1 MSSLLNSIDF
11 QYIIGALL
19 KIAIFW
25 IFIMLVVAYTVYAE
39 RRVLAVIQNRLGP
52 NRVGWQGLLQPFAD
66 LLKFIFKED
75 IIPLAVNKSLY
86 VLAPIIVLIP
96 AMMVLIV
103 YPFGPDVP
111 LPFASQ
117 ISQLL
122 NDVGGWLG
130 MNWNIQLT
138 RINLYVTNMNVGL
151 LYVFAMTG
159 LGVYGIFIGGWAS
172 NSKYSLLGGLR
183 SSAQMISY
191 ELALSL
197 SVVAVLIQAGTLDL
211 AEIVN
216 LQSGTYL
223 GFIPKWNVFS
233 GWMALPCIIA
243 FGIYLISAIAE
254 TNRVPFDLPE
264 AETELVAGFH
274 TEYSSLKF
282 ALFFMAE
289 YVNMMTVSVLATTL
303 FLGGWNGPWVK
314 DIPWLG
320 PVYFLAKVFFFLFL
334 YIWLRGTLPRFRY
347 DQLMNFGWKVLLP
360 AALFNI
366 ILASVIGILFL

>member
-86 VLAPIIVLIP
+86 MLAPIIVLIP

-103 YPFGPDVP
+103 YPFGPEVP
-111 LPFASQ
+111 LPFGAE
-117 ISQLL
+117 ISSML
-122 NDVGGWLG
+122 NSLGLKLG
-130 MNWNIQLT
+130 MDWGIHLT
-138 RINLYVTNMNVGL
+138 KINLYVTNMNVGL

-216 LQSGTYL
+216 QQSGTYL

-233 GWMALPCIIA
+233 GWMALPCIVA

-366 ILASVIGILFL
+366 VLASVIGFLFL